1 MIRKYL
7 FPALIL
13 LASATPAVA
22 EITFSIEEPAEG
34 STRSGIGLVSGW
46 AVSDRG
52 VESVEVFMDGESMGY
67 LPYGSVR
74 GDVGAAFPFIEGAT
88 FSGWGMK
95 WAYSL
100 TGEGEHTM
108 RIVVTEEG
116 GGTASKDVTFNV
128 VRFNSEFIVDPADV
142 RTAGTT
148 IESPVDGRL
157 IIRDAE
163 VENEIVDIELA

>member
-1 MIRKYL
+1 MIRKFL
-7 FPALIL
+7 LSALMLLAAASPAL
-13 LASATPAVA
+13 A

-46 AVSDRG
+46 AVSDLG
-52 VESVEVFMDGESMGY
+52 IVSVELFINGESMGFI
-67 LPYGSVR
+67 PHGSVR
-74 GDVGAAFPFIEGAT
+74 GDVADAFPFIEDAM

-116 GGTASKDVTFNV
+116 GGTASKDVTFNL
-128 VRFNSEFIVDPADV
+128 F
-142 RTAGTT
+142 
-148 IESPVDGRL
+148 RL
-157 IIRDAE
+157 YS
-163 VENEIVDIELA
+163 